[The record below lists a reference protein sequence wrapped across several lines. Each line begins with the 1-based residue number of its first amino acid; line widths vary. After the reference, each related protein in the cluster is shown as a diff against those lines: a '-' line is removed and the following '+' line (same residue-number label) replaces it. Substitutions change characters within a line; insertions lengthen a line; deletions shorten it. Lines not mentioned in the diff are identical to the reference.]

1 MIMSQSIQQEK
12 LLNFL
17 IKYKSLLQEFNY
29 TLDNE
34 DGCLIDNTEG
44 VYLGFVEVHP
54 NKPFNLVINCTTE
67 QGEQISVSTLNDV

>member
-1 MIMSQSIQQEK
+1 MIMNQNTQQKK
-12 LLNFL
+12 LFNFL
-17 IKYKSLLQEFNY
+17 IEYKSLLQKFNY

-54 NKPFNLVINCTTE
+54 DKPFNLVINCTAE
-67 QGEQISVSTLNDV
+67 QGEQIPVSTLDDI

>member
-1 MIMSQSIQQEK
+1 MSQSIQQEK